1 MRITE
6 LLENNN
12 FKDSNFVNL
21 QDGKREINYDLSE
34 DIAFYMHNDD
44 DTYRRHMY
52 PAIAKCIE
60 SIRSNK
66 KVNPDIFKT
75 AVQESYKNYI
85 KKFPIRE
92 LPDDISEDV
101 CKEICGKIHEELC
114 QHYEEGKYKD

>member
-1 MRITE
+1 MRIKE

-34 DIAFYMHNDD
+34 DLAFYMHNDD

-52 PAIAKCIE
+52 PAISKCIE

-66 KVNPDIFKT
+66 KVNPDIFKL

-101 CKEICGKIHEELC
+101 CKEICSKIHEELC